1 MAYTY
6 LFFQPARL
14 PLSTD
19 ELSPDTVLMLRD
31 IHHIK
36 TSLAQMVP
44 GLEWALPTWGHATV
58 LGHGVEFHL
67 PDNVSDGP
75 LAMHCSLRTDY
86 TAWVQALSDESRTV
100 RRS

>member
-44 GLEWALPTWGHATV
+44 GLEWALPTWGHSKSWGYFPSGGLGLV
-58 LGHGVEFHL
+58 LVILIILVLMGRL
-67 PDNVSDGP
+67 
-75 LAMHCSLRTDY
+75 
-86 TAWVQALSDESRTV
+86 
-100 RRS
+100 